1 MRDLESCGLLGIGVS
16 GFGVRGIE
24 KRVYRVVS
32 GGLGSPQ
39 VEGFGPAKG
48 IRFRV

>member
-1 MRDLESCGLLGIGVS
+1 MGFWGLAYLVL
-16 GFGVRGIE
+16 GFGVSKKGS
-24 KRVYRVVS
+24 YRVVS